1 MSRFISSALHLTED
15 AIHLSLSPTPGTSDE
30 VANNNNAGNENEL
43 DAPNA
48 ARAKRPQIKFDI
60 GYRDGN
66 LGGIR
71 PGVGPGQGG
80 FMDSVFGCFKPFVSN
95 FIGKTAKAEL
105 QNQSGKTRFDLR
117 PFRSF
122 FCVAMGKTVDPPHYS
137 YLLSIHFYFQVGRP
151 RVA

>member
-1 MSRFISSALHLTED
+1 MFRFISSALHLTED

-30 VANNNNAGNENEL
+30 VANNNNAGNENEV

-48 ARAKRPQIKFDI
+48 ARAKSPQIKFDI

-117 PFRSF
+117 PFRNLF
-122 FCVAMGKTVDPPHYS
+122 M
-137 YLLSIHFYFQVGRP
+137 
-151 RVA
+151 